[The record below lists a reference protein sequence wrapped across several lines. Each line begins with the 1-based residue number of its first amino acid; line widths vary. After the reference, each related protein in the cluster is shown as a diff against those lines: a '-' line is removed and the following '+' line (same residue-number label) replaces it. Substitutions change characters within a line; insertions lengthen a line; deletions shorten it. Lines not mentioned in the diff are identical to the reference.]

1 MKKPRMEEV
10 ISLLVEARAFDRER
24 VEKTAK
30 KIEEAYRRGQS
41 TLDRWF

>member
-1 MKKPRMEEV
+1 F
-10 ISLLVEARAFDRER
+10 LVEERDFDRER

-30 KIEEAYRRGQS
+30 KIEEVYRRGQS

>member
-1 MKKPRMEEV
+1 V
-10 ISLLVEARAFDRER
+10 R

-30 KIEEAYRRGQS
+30 KIEEVYRRGQS